1 MECHNHVGQSILCVF
16 DGFRNVQWCK
26 WNKFGIPHHELEL
39 GPLWVMCV
47 SRINNTHKWS
57 TTCAHM
63 ANLLQFHI
71 MNPLLVVPWT
81 NRKWVYGTLNK
92 WNVRS
97 NAHPW
102 NSFYYSIRHI
112 FNIVLIEL
120 VNNVGIGYN
129 LVNPRCLQWCNPNST

>member
-1 MECHNHVGQSILCVF
+1 MLANQFCVF
-16 DGFRNVQWCK
+16 LMVFCNVQCCK

-39 GPLWVMCV
+39 GPLRVMRV
-47 SRINNTHKWS
+47 SRINNACKWS

-63 ANLLQFHI
+63 ANVLQFHI
-71 MNPLLVVPWT
+71 MDPLLLVPWT
-81 NRKWVYGTLNK
+81 NRKRVYGTLNK

-102 NSFYYSIRHI
+102 NSFHYSIRHI